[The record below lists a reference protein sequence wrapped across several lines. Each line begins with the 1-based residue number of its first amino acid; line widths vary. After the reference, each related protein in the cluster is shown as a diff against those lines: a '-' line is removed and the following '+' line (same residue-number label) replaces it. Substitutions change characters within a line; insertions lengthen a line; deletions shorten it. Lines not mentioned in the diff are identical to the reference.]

1 MLLPKLPR
9 IRIAN
14 LPTPLETAPRLSRIL
29 GGPKILIKRDDLTG
43 LGFGGNKVR
52 ILEFLLGDAI
62 EKGADVVITVGGFQS
77 NHARLTA
84 AATRR
89 AGLKP
94 VLVLGGA
101 REPELTG
108 NFLLDKL
115 LGSDIRIVLTNE
127 PPPFA
132 QAAFLESVAEE
143 FRTSGMKPYIISSGG
158 IGPFAGVAYYN
169 CILELY
175 DQLVQL
181 GQSASYI
188 FLCSGSGG
196 TQAGLALGAKAL
208 QTGTEVVGISNK
220 HPKEFLVTRIS
231 DVANEAANLLG
242 IKTRL
247 LPEEIVVRDDYV
259 GEGYGIPTEADLK
272 AIRLAAESEGL
283 FLDPVY
289 TGKALAGLIDQIRK
303 GIIGRDEMVIFLHTG
318 GTPALFAYSEA
329 FA

>member
-1 MLLPKLPR
+1 
-9 IRIAN
+9 
-14 LPTPLETAPRLSRIL
+14 
-29 GGPKILIKRDDLTG
+29 
-43 LGFGGNKVR
+43 
-52 ILEFLLGDAI
+52 
-62 EKGADVVITVGGFQS
+62 
-77 NHARLTA
+77 
-84 AATRR
+84 
-89 AGLKP
+89 
-94 VLVLGGA
+94 
-101 REPELTG
+101 
-108 NFLLDKL
+108 
-115 LGSDIRIVLTNE
+115 
-127 PPPFA
+127 
-132 QAAFLESVAEE
+132 
-143 FRTSGMKPYIISSGG
+143 MKPYIISSGG

-289 TGKALAGLIDQIRK
+289 TGKALAGLIDHIQK
-303 GIIGRDEMVIFLHTG
+303 GWKGAESETIPEYNFAEPLETDPLGREITFPGPGGEIISTKGNMLDWEKFIAMRR
-318 GTPALFAYSEA
+318 
-329 FA
+329 

>member
-115 LGSDIRIVLTNE
+115 LGSDIRIVLTNG

-143 FRTSGMKPYIISSGG
+143 FRTSGMKPYIIPREASG
-158 IGPFAGVAYYN
+158 
-169 CILELY
+169 L
-175 DQLVQL
+175 
-181 GQSASYI
+181 
-188 FLCSGSGG
+188 
-196 TQAGLALGAKAL
+196 
-208 QTGTEVVGISNK
+208 
-220 HPKEFLVTRIS
+220 
-231 DVANEAANLLG
+231 LLG
-242 IKTRL
+242 
-247 LPEEIVVRDDYV
+247 
-259 GEGYGIPTEADLK
+259 
-272 AIRLAAESEGL
+272 
-283 FLDPVY
+283 
-289 TGKALAGLIDQIRK
+289 
-303 GIIGRDEMVIFLHTG
+303 LHT
-318 GTPALFAYSEA
+318 TIVSWNSMTS
-329 FA
+329 